1 MSGKRSRRAQQAQA
15 PRTALEWFAFA
26 VGCHP
31 DQAAAAESRYV
42 AAVEYA
48 RCLPSADLARLVHG
62 SLDLGDEATA
72 LGAAAVAYERG
83 DSLGMQA
90 YGLRR
95 GDRLDAVQQ
104 WADLTH
110 GPEAA

>member
-1 MSGKRSRRAQQAQA
+1 MGKRPQRVQRHPKTAQ
-15 PRTALEWFAFA
+15 EWFAAA

-31 DQAAAAESRYV
+31 DQADAAETRCV

-48 RCLPSADLARLVHG
+48 RCLPPHKLARLVHS
-62 SLDLGDEATA
+62 SLNVGDEATA

-83 DSLGMQA
+83 DSPGMLA

-95 GDRLDAVQQ
+95 GDRLDAVQR

-110 GPEAA
+110 GPEAVA